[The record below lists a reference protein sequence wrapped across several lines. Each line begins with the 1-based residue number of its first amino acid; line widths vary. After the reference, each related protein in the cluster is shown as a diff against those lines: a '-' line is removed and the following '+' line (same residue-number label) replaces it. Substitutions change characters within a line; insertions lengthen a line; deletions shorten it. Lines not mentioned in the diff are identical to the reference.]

1 VSFGEHHLMFRP
13 WDSPDKRLYR
23 ADLTVDPE
31 PSAVRWVHD
40 VFGNCVP
47 LVKVSGAARESRFES
62 RILMEHTPQAGP
74 DLEIYQQALTY
85 RSPMARTKRPI
96 SPPSCC

>member
-1 VSFGEHHLMFRP
+1 M
-13 WDSPDKRLYR
+13 
-23 ADLTVDPE
+23 
-31 PSAVRWVHD
+31 RWVHD

-47 LVKVSGAARESRFES
+47 LVKVSGAARNCALNP

-74 DLEIYQQALTY
+74 DLEIYEQALTY